1 MKVTSLITLLAC
13 TTAFAGDTVQWNFS
27 EETGGEDIQWI
38 SPTSVDPNAN
48 QFEYNWEITYIG
60 VDVVFL
66 GIVIGPVN
74 VTDQIDPESRMGSGV
89 LDGPA
94 PIVLMNETLDYDVE
108 EDGDI
113 DIRADFFMQVN
124 GKGYGEFSATNL
136 FFGDIYVDTGFPFG
150 WQTVDIDRIYMD
162 GEMTI
167 TPIIVDCPEDTNNDG
182 LVNVTDLLNAVG
194 NWGSNGL
201 GDVDSSGIVDVS
213 DILAIVN
220 AWGSCS

>member
-1 MKVTSLITLLAC
+1 
-13 TTAFAGDTVQWNFS
+13 
-27 EETGGEDIQWI
+27 
-38 SPTSVDPNAN
+38 
-48 QFEYNWEITYIG
+48 
-60 VDVVFL
+60 
-66 GIVIGPVN
+66 
-74 VTDQIDPESRMGSGV
+74 
-89 LDGPA
+89 
-94 PIVLMNETLDYDVE
+94 MNETLDYDVE

-113 DIRADFFMQVN
+113 DIAADFFMQVN
-124 GKGYGEFSATNL
+124 GEGYGEFSATNL

-150 WQTVDIDRIYMD
+150 WQTVDIDRIYME
-162 GEMTI
+162 GELII